1 MNAVGFAEIERKYDV
16 DPASVLPPLR
26 DLPGVT
32 WVDPPVE
39 QSLDAVYFDTA
50 DLTLAAHRIT
60 LRRRTGGDDA
70 GWHLKLPSGVEGR
83 GPDERREVHEPLGSD
98 PELVP
103 AGLQQRVRVHVRDRV
118 LVPVV
123 RLRNQRIVH
132 VLRGE
137 NGAVLAEVC
146 DDSVRAD
153 RLAPAPLS
161 QEWRE
166 WEVELVDGTP
176 ELLDA
181 VADAFAAGGVSRAG
195 YPSKLGRAL
204 GDRLPADAPAAPQ
217 TPTKSS
223 TAGALL
229 LAYLDGQMRALV
241 HQDPLVRTDDAE
253 AVHQM
258 RVATRRMRSALAS
271 YRDLLPSGLADTLG
285 DELQWIARVLG
296 AARDNEVLHHNLAR
310 SLSSEP
316 AKLVVGRVG
325 QRLDAYFAADL
336 AAAQNAADAVL
347 DSPRYFRLL
356 DALDALITDPPFTA
370 LAKKPARSVVP
381 GLVNRDGARLRKG
394 VRTARTARTGTEH
407 DAALHEV
414 RKIAKRLRYTAESA
428 LPVKPR
434 RAARLAASAR
444 LVQDILG
451 EHHDSVVARGVLLN
465 LGMQAFIDNENSF
478 TYGRLHATEQFRSAH
493 LESRFRSAWKSFPKS
508 VL

>member
-1 MNAVGFAEIERKYDV
+1 MNAVDFAEIERKYDV
-16 DPASVLPPLR
+16 DAASVLPPLQ

-32 WVDPPVE
+32 WVDAPIE
-39 QSLDAVYFDTA
+39 QSLDAVYYDTA

-103 AGLQQRVRVHVRDRV
+103 AGLQQRVRVLVRDQV

-123 RLRNQRIVH
+123 RLRNHRIVH

-137 NGAVLAEVC
+137 TGAVLAEVC

-153 RLAPAPLS
+153 RLAPGPLS
-161 QEWRE
+161 QDWRE
-166 WEVELVDGTP
+166 WEIELVEGTP
-176 ELLDA
+176 ALLDA

-204 GDRLPADAPAAPQ
+204 GDRLPANAPAAPPA
-217 TPTKSS
+217 PTRSS
-223 TAGALL
+223 TTGALL
-229 LAYLDGQMRALV
+229 LAYLDTQMRALV
-241 HQDPLVRTDDAE
+241 RQDPLVRRDDAE

-258 RVATRRMRSALAS
+258 RVATRRMRSVLAS
-271 YRDLLPSGLADTLG
+271 YRDLLPGGLATALG

-296 AARDNEVLHHNLAR
+296 ATRDNEILHHNLAR

-316 AKLVVGRVG
+316 AKLVVGKVG
-325 QRLDAYFAADL
+325 KRLDAYFTADL
-336 AAAQNAADAVL
+336 TAAQAHADVAL

-356 DALDALITDPPFTA
+356 DALDALIADPPFTA
-370 LAKKPARSVVP
+370 LAKKPARSVAP
-381 GLVNRDGARLRKG
+381 SIISRDADRLRKA
-394 VRTARTARTGTEH
+394 VRAARKVPQGPDH

-414 RKIAKRLRYTAESA
+414 RKIAKRLRYSTESA
-428 LPVKPR
+428 LPLSPK
-434 RAARLAASAR
+434 RAARLVASAR

-451 EHHDSVVARGVLLN
+451 EHHDSVVAKGVLLK
-465 LGMQAFIDNENSF
+465 LGMQAYIENENSF
-478 TYGRLHATEQFRSAH
+478 TYGRLHATEQFRGAH

-508 VL
+508 AL

>member
-1 MNAVGFAEIERKYDV
+1 MNAVDFSEVERKYDV
-16 DPASVLPPLR
+16 DAASVLPPLQ

-32 WVDPPVE
+32 WVDAPVE
-39 QSLDAVYFDTA
+39 HSLDAVYFDTA

-70 GWHLKLPSGVEGR
+70 GWHLKLPSGVDGR

-103 AGLQQRVRVHVRDRV
+103 AGLQDRVRVLVRDGV

-123 RLRNQRIVH
+123 RLRNHRIVH

-137 NGAVLAEVC
+137 TGAVLAEVC
-146 DDSVRAD
+146 DDSVQAD
-153 RLAPAPLS
+153 RLAPDPLR

-166 WEVELVDGTP
+166 WEIELVEGTP

-181 VADAFAAGGVSRAG
+181 VADVFAAGGVRRAG

-204 GDRLPADAPAAPQ
+204 GDRIPADPPAPPAP
-217 TPTKSS
+217 PSKSS
-223 TAGALL
+223 TTGALL
-229 LAYLDGQMRALV
+229 LAYLDAQMRVLV
-241 HQDPLVRTDDAE
+241 RQDPLVRRDDAE

-258 RVATRRMRSALAS
+258 RVATRRMRSVLAT
-271 YRDLLPSGLADTLG
+271 YRDLLPNGLANTLG

-316 AKLVVGRVG
+316 AKLVVGHIK
-325 QRLDAYFAADL
+325 QRLDTHFAADL
-336 AAAQNAADAVL
+336 AAAQTAAETVL

-356 DALDALITDPPFTA
+356 DALDAVIAEPPFTA
-370 LAKKPARSVVP
+370 LAKKPARTVVP
-381 GLVNRDGARLRKG
+381 GLVKRDGARLRKA
-394 VRTARTARTGTEH
+394 VRAARVVPQGPDH

-414 RKIAKRLRYTAESA
+414 RKIAKRLRYTTESA
-428 LPVKPR
+428 LVLRPK
-434 RAARLAASAR
+434 RAARVVAAAR

-451 EHHDSVVARGVLLN
+451 EHHDSVVARGVLLT
-465 LGMQAFIDNENSF
+465 LGMRAFIDNENSF
-478 TYGRLHATEQFRSAH
+478 TYGRLHATEQFRGAH

-508 VL
+508 AL

>member
-1 MNAVGFAEIERKYDV
+1 MNAVDFAEIERKYEV
-16 DPASVLPPLR
+16 DAASVLPSLQ

-32 WVDPPVE
+32 WVDAPVE

-83 GPDERREVHEPLGSD
+83 GPDERREVHEPLGTD

-103 AGLQQRVRVHVRDRV
+103 AGLQQRVRIYVRDRV
-118 LVPVV
+118 LVPIV
-123 RLRNQRIVH
+123 RLRNHRIVH
-132 VLRGE
+132 VLRGD

-146 DDSVRAD
+146 DDSVQAD
-153 RLAPAPLS
+153 RLAPGPLS

-166 WEVELVDGTP
+166 WEIELVEGTP

-181 VADAFAAGGVSRAG
+181 VADAFAVGGVSRAG

-204 GDRLPADAPAAPQ
+204 GDPPPAAAPAAPP

-223 TAGALL
+223 TTGALL
-229 LAYLDGQMRALV
+229 LAYLDIQMRALGR
-241 HQDPLVRTDDAE
+241 QDPLVRRDDAE

-258 RVATRRMRSALAS
+258 RVATRRMRSVLAT
-271 YRDLLPSGLADTLG
+271 YRDLLPNGLANTLG

-316 AKLVVGRVG
+316 ANLVVGRVG
-325 QRLDAYFAADL
+325 QRLDAHFAADL
-336 AAAQNAADAVL
+336 ATAQQAADVVL

-356 DALDALITDPPFTA
+356 DALDALIAEPPFTA
-370 LAKKPARSVVP
+370 LAKKPTRSVVP
-381 GLVNRDGARLRKG
+381 ELVKRDGARLRKAVRA
-394 VRTARTARTGTEH
+394 VRTARQGSDH
-407 DAALHEV
+407 DVALHEV

-428 LPVKPR
+428 LPLRPK
-434 RAARLAASAR
+434 RAARLVSAAR

-451 EHHDSVVARGVLLN
+451 EHHDSVVARGVLLT
-465 LGMQAFIDNENSF
+465 LGMQAYVDNENSF